1 MIKSHTS
8 TTSALNE
15 VQSNITKGKNSSKY
29 QIIEE

>member
-15 VQSNITKGKNSSKY
+15 VQYITKGKNSSKY